1 MVYGSLVMVGCT
13 GTFFQMQF
21 LCLSV
26 KMCPLK
32 LSVPPMEMPG
42 LKLME
47 NSILQVRLEHL
58 CLFPSHNRSLL
69 CTALT
74 LWLSR

>member
-47 NSILQVRLEHL
+47 NSILQVKLE
-58 CLFPSHNRSLL
+58 RS
-69 CTALT
+69 C
-74 LWLSR
+74 